1 MLAILISTFLIST
14 LASTTIEQQLFN
26 KVISNYPSI
35 KQSNP
40 LLQHRRLAGDHVV
53 DLIIV
58 GLIAFL
64 DPLLNTTAIEYVLP
78 FHFFDL
84 IIFFIVAFLIV
95 FFFVSSLDTT

>member
-40 LLQHRRLAGDHVV
+40 LLQDRRLAGDHVV

-58 GLIAFL
+58 GL
-64 DPLLNTTAIEYVLP
+64 TR
-78 FHFFDL
+78 
-84 IIFFIVAFLIV
+84 
-95 FFFVSSLDTT
+95 SSTLYI

>member
-40 LLQHRRLAGDHVV
+40 LLQNRRLAGDHVV

-64 DPLLNTTAIEYVLP
+64 DPILYNTTAIEYVLT
-78 FHFFDL
+78 FHSL
-84 IIFFIVAFLIV
+84 I
-95 FFFVSSLDTT
+95 

>member
-40 LLQHRRLAGDHVV
+40 LLQRRLAGDHVV

-64 DPLLNTTAIEYVLP
+64 DPIYNTTAIEYVLT

>member
-40 LLQHRRLAGDHVV
+40 LLQNRRLAGDHVV

-58 GLIAFL
+58 GFIAFL
-64 DPLLNTTAIEYVLP
+64 DPITQLLLNTY
-78 FHFFDL
+78 
-84 IIFFIVAFLIV
+84 
-95 FFFVSSLDTT
+95 

>member
-40 LLQHRRLAGDHVV
+40 LLQRRLAGDHVV

-64 DPLLNTTAIEYVLP
+64 DPI
-78 FHFFDL
+78 
-84 IIFFIVAFLIV
+84 
-95 FFFVSSLDTT
+95 